1 MDLGRLLML
10 TPRDSFVAKR
20 RKKWLVET
28 GVWEKIICLIQ
39 PAIARLL
46 CERIEQSRGRG
57 FDGTKSGSVIFFLH
71 FYLKSLPSQPILH
84 FAHLFSPFLSRPG
97 FRKLFCFFEK
107 YVYFLYSCL
116 YIFVLQSWLSICNL
130 FLSFIELPAFSIL
143 YQRII

>member
-1 MDLGRLLML
+1 MLESRKISKMLRVLFEYERLQGAYMDSKYLLIPFAVMDIERLLML
-10 TPRDSFVAKR
+10 TPKDSFVAKG
-20 RKKWLVET
+20 RKKWLEES

-46 CERIEQSRGRG
+46 CERIEQSKGRG

-97 FRKLFCFFEK
+97 FRKLFYFFK
-107 YVYFLYSCL
+107 
-116 YIFVLQSWLSICNL
+116 
-130 FLSFIELPAFSIL
+130 
-143 YQRII
+143 